1 VTIRRITADIDTDAL
16 RYNFRLLQQQAV
28 DATVMAVV
36 KANAYGHGLTQ
47 CLPAL
52 LDEGCRSFAVTDAA
66 EGRTLRQL
74 LPPAYAAEVT
84 IHLLAGI
91 ADASD
96 AQLCQ
101 AHHLSP
107 AIIDPAQVSLLQ
119 QARFDGVVWLKI
131 DTGMNRTGADDVLAL
146 HHLCQQSGITV
157 RGILSHLAC
166 ADTPEHPLNAEQ
178 CRRFQQ
184 VQQQLPEL
192 EASLLNSAGLCSL
205 PQHRYQV
212 VRPGIA
218 LYGVEPCEDRI
229 MGVKPVMQLSAK
241 VVQTRWL
248 AAGEGVGYGSSFTAP
263 QPMQMAVIAAGYGDG
278 IPRALSQRGTVY
290 IHGTPCPIIARVCM
304 DYCMVDIG
312 TLQLKEGDRAIF
324 WNAEHSVTSVANC
337 IDTIAY
343 ELLTRIATRVPRRVV

>member
-1 VTIRRITADIDTDAL
+1 MRRITADIDTDAL
-16 RYNFRLLQQQAV
+16 RYNFRLLQQQAG
-28 DATVMAVV
+28 DAHVMAVV
-36 KANAYGHGLTQ
+36 KANAYGHGLAQ
-47 CLPAL
+47 CVPTL

-74 LPPAYAAEVT
+74 LPTAAT
-84 IHLLAGI
+84 IDINLLAGI
-91 ADASD
+91 ADACD

-107 AIIDPAQVSLLQ
+107 AIINPAQVQLLQ
-119 QARFDGVVWLKI
+119 HACFDGVVWLKI
-131 DTGMNRTGADDVLAL
+131 DTGMNRSGADDVLAL
-146 HHLCQQSGITV
+146 HRLCQQSGIAV

-192 EASLLNSAGLCSL
+192 QASLLNSAGLCSM
-205 PQHRYQV
+205 PRHRHQV

-229 MGVKPVMQLSAK
+229 MGLKPIMHLTAS
-241 VVQTRWL
+241 VVQTRWIE
-248 AAGEGVGYGSSFTAP
+248 AGEGVGYGSGFIAH

-290 IHGTPCPIIARVCM
+290 IHGTPCPIIGRVCM

-312 TLQLKEGDRAIF
+312 TLQLKQGDRAIF
-324 WNAEHSVTSVANC
+324 WNAEHSVTSVANS

-343 ELLTRIATRVPRRVV
+343 ELLTRIATRVPRRVLLLL